1 MLAALVLLRLWL
13 CLVWGC
19 GLGRWLAWRSG
30 LVRLGGLARL
40 ARLTRRNS
48 LARLGWL
55 GALVRLGWL
64 RRLARLAAALT
75 WALRLCR
82 RRHSHRDAVAQPV
95 RAVGHH
101 LFAGL

>member
-30 LVRLGGLARL
+30 LVRLGG
-40 ARLTRRNS
+40 